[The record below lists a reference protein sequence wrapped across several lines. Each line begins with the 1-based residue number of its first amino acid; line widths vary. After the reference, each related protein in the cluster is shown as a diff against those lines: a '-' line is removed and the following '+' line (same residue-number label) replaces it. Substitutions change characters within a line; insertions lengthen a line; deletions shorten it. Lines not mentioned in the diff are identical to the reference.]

1 MATGRRRHH
10 FWECVVA
17 LSLRDELVEAMGGA
31 VVLLPQHLWLGR
43 PPLGMHPL
51 VWDVVC
57 LAAVAALGLGLR
69 LLFRVQA
76 GAPGGR
82 MPVVRVC
89 AVVTADFWA
98 RLSAFAEL
106 GLAPRGWGAVPSDH
120 PFLAAS
126 PAGEVVFPGR
136 PGAEDLPDG

>member
-1 MATGRRRHH
+1 
-10 FWECVVA
+10 
-17 LSLRDELVEAMGGA
+17 
-31 VVLLPQHLWLGR
+31 
-43 PPLGMHPL
+43 MHPL

-57 LAAVAALGLGLR
+57 LAAVVALGLGLR

-106 GLAPRGWGAVPSDH
+106 GLAPRGWGYGAWGPRFAGSRSRVSL
-120 PFLAAS
+120 LAWCRWFVFSGRACA
-126 PAGEVVFPGR
+126 PARALSWACCLLRVLVFGCLRLLPLPGR
-136 PGAEDLPDG
+136 